1 MAIIRSRYFLAPLFS
16 VAALAL
22 PTWAHAQSGLL
33 INPAETRYAEG
44 QAPYYDIRRDAY
56 DYGYREG
63 ARAGENDARRGDRF
77 GYEDE
82 REYRN
87 GDGGYHREYGDR
99 DRYRQTFR
107 SGYAAGYSDAYRR
120 YGGYVGRDGRYG
132 QRDPRYGGV
141 YGDPRGSVYG
151 DPRYGGRDPRYG
163 GYGGG
168 GYYSLAFDNG
178 SRDGYEKGREDVRK
192 NRSFDPLRHSWY
204 RSGDRHY
211 ERQYGSRDEYKNIY
225 RRGFQ
230 QGYERGYQEGRYRW

>member
-1 MAIIRSRYFLAPLFS
+1 MAIIRSRYFLAPLLGA
-16 VAALAL
+16 AALSL
-22 PTWAHAQSGLL
+22 PSWAQAQSGSL
-33 INPAETRYAEG
+33 INPAEIQYAAE

-63 ARAGENDARRGDRF
+63 ARAGEVDARRGDRF

-82 REYRN
+82 GEYRN
-87 GDGGYHREYGDR
+87 GDGGYRRQYGDR

-107 SGYAAGYSDAYRR
+107 SGYAAGYSDAYGRVR
-120 YGGYVGRDGRYG
+120 GYGRDGRY
-132 QRDPRYGGV
+132 RNDPRYGGV
-141 YGDPRGSVYG
+141 Y

-163 GYGGG
+163 GYGGYG
-168 GYYSLAFDNG
+168 GYGSVYYSRGFDNG
-178 SRDGYEKGREDVRK
+178 RQDGYEKGREDIRK

-211 ERQYGSRDEYKNIY
+211 EREYGSREEYKNVY

-230 QGYERGYQEGRYRW
+230 EGYDRGYREGRYR

>member
-22 PTWAHAQSGLL
+22 PTWAHAQSGLSL
-33 INPAETRYAEG
+33 GQADVRYAAAQG
-44 QAPYYDIRRDAY
+44 PYSDIRRDAY

-63 ARAGENDARRGDRF
+63 ARAGETDARRGDRF
-77 GYEDE
+77 GYDDE

-87 GDGGYHREYGDR
+87 GDGGYRRQYGDR

-120 YGGYVGRDGRYG
+120 FGGSGRDGRYG
-132 QRDPRYGGV
+132 NDPRYGGG
-141 YGDPRGSVYG
+141 Y

-163 GYGGG
+163 GYGGYGGAG
-168 GYYSLAFDNG
+168 GYGRYGFSQAFDNG
-178 SRDGYEKGREDVRK
+178 RRDGYEKGREDTRK

-211 ERQYGSRDEYKNIY
+211 EREYGSRDEYKNVY

-230 QGYERGYQEGRYRW
+230 EGYDRGYQEGRYR

>member
-1 MAIIRSRYFLAPLFS
+1 MAIIRSRYLLAPLFG

-33 INPAETRYAEG
+33 INPADARYADA
-44 QAPYYDIRRDAY
+44 QAPYNQIRRDAY

-63 ARAGENDARRGDRF
+63 ARAGEQDARRGERF
-77 GYEDE
+77 NFEDE

-87 GDGGYHREYGDR
+87 GDGGYHRQYGDR

-107 SGYAAGYSDAYRR
+107 SGYAAGYDDSYRR
-120 YGGYVGRDGRYG
+120 YGGYNGSDGRYS
-132 QRDPRYGGV
+132 QRGPRGGYGDPRYGG
-141 YGDPRGSVYG
+141 VYG

-163 GYGGG
+163 GGYGS
-168 GYYSLAFDNG
+168 GYYNLALDYG
-178 SRDGYEKGREDVRK
+178 SRDGYEKGREDIRK

-230 QGYERGYQEGRYRW
+230 QGYERGYQEGRYR

>member
-22 PTWAHAQSGLL
+22 PGLAQAQTSLL
-33 INPAETRYAEG
+33 INPTEPQYADG
-44 QAPYYDIRRDAY
+44 QAPYYDARRSAY

-63 ARAGENDARRGDRF
+63 ARAGENDASRGDRF

-82 REYRN
+82 REFRN
-87 GDGGYHREYGDR
+87 GDGGYRREYGDR

-107 SGYAAGYSDAYRR
+107 SGYSAGYNDGYRR
-120 YGGYVGRDGRYG
+120 AADSGYGPYGGNGRYG
-132 QRDPRYGGV
+132 QGGPRYG
-141 YGDPRGSVYG
+141 VYG

-163 GYGGG
+163 GGYGY
-168 GYYSLAFDNG
+168 GYYSPAFDNG
-178 SRDGYEKGREDVRK
+178 NRDGYEKGREDARK

-211 ERQYGSRDEYKNIY
+211 ESEYGSRDQYKDVY

-230 QGYERGYQEGRYRW
+230 QGYERGFQEGRYRY

>member
-1 MAIIRSRYFLAPLFS
+1 MAIIRSRYLLAPLFG

-33 INPAETRYAEG
+33 INPADAQYADA
-44 QAPYYDIRRDAY
+44 QAPYNQIRRDAY

-63 ARAGENDARRGDRF
+63 ARAGEQDARRGERF
-77 GYEDE
+77 NFEDE

-87 GDGGYHREYGDR
+87 GDGGYHRQYGDR

-107 SGYAAGYSDAYRR
+107 SGYAAGYSDGYRR
-120 YGGYVGRDGRYG
+120 YGGYNGRDGRYG
-132 QRDPRYGGV
+132 QRDPRGG
-141 YGDPRGSVYG
+141 YGDPRYGGVYG

-163 GYGGG
+163 GGYGS

-178 SRDGYEKGREDVRK
+178 SRDGYEKGREDIRK

-230 QGYERGYQEGRYRW
+230 QGYERGYQEGRYR

>member
-16 VAALAL
+16 VAALAV
-22 PTWAHAQSGLL
+22 PAWAQAQSGLL
-33 INPAETRYAEG
+33 INPADIRYADA

-63 ARAGENDARRGDRF
+63 MRAGEIDARRGDRF
-77 GYEDE
+77 GFEDE

-87 GDGGYHREYGDR
+87 GDGGYRRQYGDR

-120 YGGYVGRDGRYG
+120 FGGYGADGRY
-132 QRDPRYGGV
+132 RNDPRYGGGG
-141 YGDPRGSVYG
+141 YDPRYG
-151 DPRYGGRDPRYG
+151 GGGYDPRYGGRYPGYG
-163 GYGGG
+163 GYGTS
-168 GYYSLAFDNG
+168 GYGYGVAFENG
-178 SRDGYEKGREDVRK
+178 RRDGLEKGREDIRK

-211 ERQYGSRDEYKNIY
+211 EREYGSRDDYKNVY

-230 QGYERGYQEGRYRW
+230 EGYERGYREGRFR

>member
-1 MAIIRSRYFLAPLFS
+1 MAIIRSRYLLAPLFG

-33 INPAETRYAEG
+33 INPADAQYAG
-44 QAPYYDIRRDAY
+44 AQAPYNEIRRDAY

-63 ARAGENDARRGDRF
+63 ARAGEQDARRGERF
-77 GYEDE
+77 HFEDE

-87 GDGGYHREYGDR
+87 GDGGYHRQYGDR

-107 SGYAAGYSDAYRR
+107 SGYAAGYSDGYRR
-120 YGGYVGRDGRYG
+120 NGGYNGSNSRYG
-132 QRDPRYGGV
+132 QGGPRGGYGDPRYGG
-141 YGDPRGSVYG
+141 VYG

-163 GYGGG
+163 GGYGS
-168 GYYSLAFDNG
+168 GYSSLAFDNG
-178 SRDGYEKGREDVRK
+178 GRDGYEKGREDIRK

-211 ERQYGSRDEYKNIY
+211 EGQYGSRDEYKNIY

-230 QGYERGYQEGRYRW
+230 QGYERGYQEGRYR

>member
-1 MAIIRSRYFLAPLFS
+1 MAIMRSRYLRASLFS
-16 VAALAL
+16 AAALAL
-22 PTWAHAQSGLL
+22 PAWAHAQTGVL
-33 INPAETRYAEG
+33 INPSENRYAVG
-44 QAPYYDIRRDAY
+44 QAPYGDIRRDAY

-63 ARAGENDARRGDRF
+63 ARSGEQDARRGERF
-77 GYEDE
+77 NFEDE

-87 GDGGYHREYGDR
+87 GDGGYQRQYGDR

-107 SGYAAGYSDAYRR
+107 SGYAAGYSDSYRR
-120 YGGYVGRDGRYG
+120 YGGSNSRYG

-141 YGDPRGSVYG
+141 YSDPRSGGVYG

-168 GYYSLAFDNG
+168 YYGAALNNG
-178 SRDGYEKGREDVRK
+178 NRDGYEKGREDARK

-211 ERQYGSRDEYKNIY
+211 EREYGSRDEYKNVY

-230 QGYERGYQEGRYRW
+230 QGYERGYQESRYR